1 MAYTHK
7 THLHNHTTAYN
18 HYGNQYH
25 HRSYAYIPSHLPQ
38 ASLLGDLA
46 GGRLVLSELHSLL
59 GVRAAHGVQ
68 EDAAIL
74 PSRGNQL
81 VVAVVSYTHHWEPV
95 TLQERGGRRGVV
107 VSMQTEPLSAGYVYG
122 GTLAWKVLTV
132 LLFLM
137 SHSRTVLSSQPV
149 RR

>member
-81 VVAVVSYTHHWEPV
+81 VAAVVSHTHHWEPV
-95 TLQERGGRRGVV
+95 TLQGRGVV
-107 VSMQTEPLSAGYVYG
+107 VSMQTKALSDGYVYG

-137 SHSRTVLSSQPV
+137 SHSRTVLSSLPV